1 MHPFFTPWKHQK
13 TVRLEQIGNEWVY
26 DLIGLMGSSISN
38 IAAAKV
44 GAEWFRDSQGH
55 VVLDK
60 TKLTTNVLLHNY
72 YSLWEVLLSDKLYI
86 MFRSSCNDDE
96 PFLLLLRK
104 YFMNIKSEKDK
115 VTSKLE
121 FCQCISFYQWLE
133 CSYWQRIL

>member
-1 MHPFFTPWKHQK
+1 M
-13 TVRLEQIGNEWVY
+13 RLERIGNEWVY
-26 DLIGLMGSSISN
+26 DLIGLMGGSISN

-44 GAEWFRDSQGH
+44 GAEWFGDSQGH
-55 VVLDK
+55 VLDK

-86 MFRSSCNDDE
+86 VFRSSGNDDE

-121 FCQCISFYQWLE
+121 FCQCISFYQ
-133 CSYWQRIL
+133 